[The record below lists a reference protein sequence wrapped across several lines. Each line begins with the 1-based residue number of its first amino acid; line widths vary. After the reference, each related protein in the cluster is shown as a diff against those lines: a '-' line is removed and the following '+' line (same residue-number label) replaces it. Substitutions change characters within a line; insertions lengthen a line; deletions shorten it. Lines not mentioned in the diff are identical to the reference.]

1 MARSVGNH
9 LQDLIS
15 LLTIVPLGMAIGD
28 WLMGILARNLLF
40 GELSMSPFLFFPG
53 TVLLSSVPCRGLK

>member
-9 LQDLIS
+9 LQDLLS

-28 WLMGILARNLLF
+28 WLMGILLGSLLF
-40 GELSMSPFLFFPG
+40 VELSMSPFLSVLG
-53 TVLLSSVPCRGLK
+53 IVLLSSVPCRGLK